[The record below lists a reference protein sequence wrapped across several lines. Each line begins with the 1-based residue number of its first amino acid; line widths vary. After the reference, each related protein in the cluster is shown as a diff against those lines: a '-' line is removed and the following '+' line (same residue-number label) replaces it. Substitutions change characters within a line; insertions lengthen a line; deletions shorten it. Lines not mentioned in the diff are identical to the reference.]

1 MASFGSSKM
10 NKSSFR
16 LILDSKT
23 TDDKLT
29 TENPLLPAGLSEK
42 KDHPPKILDK
52 ILNIATIQGK
62 FFADEN
68 GYNSENTH
76 FWPHD
81 SKAKMWF
88 GGLNLFS
95 FFRSIVYNFQK
106 ET

>member
-1 MASFGSSKM
+1 MHVHSLTILLGSGLTHFRTLDNVHQMASFGSSKM

-76 FWPHD
+76 F
-81 SKAKMWF
+81 
-88 GGLNLFS
+88 
-95 FFRSIVYNFQK
+95 
-106 ET
+106 